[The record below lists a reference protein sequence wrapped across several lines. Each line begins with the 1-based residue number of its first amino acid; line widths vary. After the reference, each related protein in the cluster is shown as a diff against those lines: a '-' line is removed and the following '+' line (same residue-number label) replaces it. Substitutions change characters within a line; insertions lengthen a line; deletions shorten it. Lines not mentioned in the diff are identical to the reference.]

1 MVPTIFFFQGQ
12 SNSMTL
18 VKKILSSVWVL
29 KGIRVFN
36 LEQDSRM
43 KRDFCLK
50 QSQVLRASTELPRD
64 PLWSVSGM
72 LSITTLPIAIN

>member
-1 MVPTIFFFQGQ
+1 M
-12 SNSMTL
+12 
-18 VKKILSSVWVL
+18 LSFVWVL

-50 QSQVLRASTELPRD
+50 QSQVLRALTELPRD
-64 PLWSVSGM
+64 PPGSVSGM

>member
-1 MVPTIFFFQGQ
+1 M
-12 SNSMTL
+12 
-18 VKKILSSVWVL
+18 LSFVWVL

-50 QSQVLRASTELPRD
+50 QSQVLKASTEHFYPDFSRD
-64 PLWSVSGM
+64 PPSPPPPVS
-72 LSITTLPIAIN
+72 SQHAFHYHITNSYQQFIGCS

>member
-1 MVPTIFFFQGQ
+1 MGF
-12 SNSMTL
+12 
-18 VKKILSSVWVL
+18 
-29 KGIRVFN
+29 KGTRVFN

-64 PLWSVSGM
+64 PPWSVSGM

>member
-1 MVPTIFFFQGQ
+1 M
-12 SNSMTL
+12 
-18 VKKILSSVWVL
+18 LSFVWVL

-50 QSQVLRASTELPRD
+50 QSQVLKASTEHFYPDFSRD
-64 PLWSVSGM
+64 PPSPPPRSVPSM
-72 LSITTLPIAIN
+72 LSITTLPIAINNLLAVLSAN

>member
-1 MVPTIFFFQGQ
+1 M
-12 SNSMTL
+12 
-18 VKKILSSVWVL
+18 LSFVWVL

-50 QSQVLRASTELPRD
+50 QSQVLKASTEHFYPDFSRD
-64 PLWSVSGM
+64 PPPPPPSVPSM
-72 LSITTLPIAIN
+72 LSITTLPIAINNLLAVLSAN

>member
-1 MVPTIFFFQGQ
+1 MGF
-12 SNSMTL
+12 
-18 VKKILSSVWVL
+18 
-29 KGIRVFN
+29 KGTSVFN

-64 PLWSVSGM
+64 PPRSVSGV